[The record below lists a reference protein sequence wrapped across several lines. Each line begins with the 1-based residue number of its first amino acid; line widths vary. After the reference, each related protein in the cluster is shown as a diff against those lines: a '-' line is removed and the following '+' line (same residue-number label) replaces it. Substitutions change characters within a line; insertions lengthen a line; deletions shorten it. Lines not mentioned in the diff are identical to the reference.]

1 MTPQDRATA
10 ARAMTA
16 PLGGPAVEQLA
27 VAVAIGER
35 LVQEAVWSGER
46 CNWVGAEPV
55 DLRDRVGALTYR
67 ALGPNLYV
75 GSSGV
80 ALFLAQLAATTGQD
94 EFRPTALAAMRHA
107 ISRRDDVS
115 PAARLGFYSGWAGM
129 AAAALRTG
137 RLLDSAE
144 LVDAGNG
151 LLRDLAQQ
159 LKQGYDLM
167 SGVAEGGG
175 QQHDLMSGVADGGEQ
190 EYDLMSGVAGA
201 VPAFALGYRCT
212 SDERMAEAAVAAAL
226 WLWRS
231 ARKSRTGWSWRSPGL
246 RNQRDLTGLS
256 HGAAGVAVAFL
267 EAFRLTG
274 EEMFATGAR
283 NAMRYEDR
291 WLDLGEGNWP
301 DFRENT
307 ADRRARTFVTM
318 WCHGAPGIALSR
330 LYAYELLGEVR
341 WRQDAMTAL
350 ATTERVTRPLTN
362 GGGADFSLCHGLPGN
377 AEPFEEAR
385 EVLGTED
392 LGPVIPR
399 VGGDVVGTSRVGGDV
414 VGMDIPRLVADHGLD
429 RYARTGVSWP
439 CGTHTAET
447 PNLMLGLAGIGYFYL
462 RLAVPQVPSV
472 LLPVRWDR

>member
-1 MTPQDRATA
+1 MTPQDRAMMARATA
-10 ARAMTA
+10 APVGEVAA
-16 PLGGPAVEQLA
+16 EHLA

-35 LVQEAVWSGER
+35 LVKEAVWSGER

-80 ALFLAQLAATTGQD
+80 ALFLAQLATTTGQD
-94 EFRPTALAAMRHA
+94 EFRRTALAATRHA

-144 LVDAGNG
+144 LVDAGSG
-151 LLRDLAQQ
+151 LLRDIAQQ
-159 LKQGYDLM
+159 L
-167 SGVAEGGG
+167 SGVAE
-175 QQHDLMSGVADGGEQ
+175 GGEQ

-201 VPAFALGYRCT
+201 VPAFALGYRYT
-212 SDERMAEAAVAAAL
+212 GDERMAEAAVTAAL
-226 WLWRS
+226 WLGRS

-246 RNQRDLTGLS
+246 RNQHDLTGLS

-267 EAFRLTG
+267 EAYRLTG

-291 WLDLGEGNWP
+291 WLDVGEGNWP

-307 ADRRARTFVTM
+307 ADRRARTFVTL

-330 LYAYELLGEVR
+330 LYAYELLGEAR
-341 WRQDAMTAL
+341 WRHDAMTAL

-362 GGGADFSLCHGLPGN
+362 GGGADFSLCHGLAGN

-385 EVLGTED
+385 EVLGAAGT
-392 LGPVIPR
+392 VIPR
-399 VGGDVVGTSRVGGDV
+399 LGADAI
-414 VGMDIPRLVADHGLD
+414 GMDIPRLVADHGLE

-462 RLAVPQVPSV
+462 RLAVPQVPSA

>member
-1 MTPQDRATA
+1 
-10 ARAMTA
+10 MTA
-16 PLGGPAVEQLA
+16 PLGGPAAEQLT

-35 LVQEAVWSGER
+35 LVKEAVWSGER

-94 EFRPTALAAMRHA
+94 ELRPTALAAMRHA

-115 PAARLGFYSGWAGM
+115 SAARLGFYSGWAGM
-129 AAAALRTG
+129 AATALRIG
-137 RLLDSAE
+137 RLLDSSE
-144 LVDAGNG
+144 LVDAGSG
-151 LLRDLAQQ
+151 LLHDLAQQ
-159 LKQGYDLM
+159 LSEVAECGEQERDLM
-167 SGVAEGGG
+167 SDAAEGGG
-175 QQHDLMSGVADGGEQ
+175 QERDLMSGVADGGEQ
-190 EYDLMSGVAGA
+190 EYDLMSGVAGS
-201 VPAFALGYRCT
+201 VPAFALAYRCT
-212 SDERMAEAAVAAAL
+212 GDERMAEAAVTAAL
-226 WLWRS
+226 WLGRS

-246 RNQRDLTGLS
+246 RNQHDLTGLS

-267 EAFRLTG
+267 EAYRLTG

-291 WLDLGEGNWP
+291 WLDVGEGNWP

-307 ADRRARTFVTM
+307 ADRRARTFVTL

-330 LYAYELLGEVR
+330 LYAYKLLGEAR
-341 WRQDAMTAL
+341 WRHDAMTAL

-362 GGGADFSLCHGLPGN
+362 GGGADFSLCHGLAGN

-385 EVLGTED
+385 EVLGAVGT
-392 LGPVIPR
+392 VIPR
-399 VGGDVVGTSRVGGDV
+399 LGADA
-414 VGMDIPRLVADHGLD
+414 VGMDIPRLVADHGLE

-462 RLAVPQVPSV
+462 RLAVPQVPSA